1 LADAKEHDKG
11 LAEFHHAVAEF
22 GHRRISNVVQ
32 DGFPLSQE

>member
-1 LADAKEHDKG
+1 LADAEEHDEG

-22 GHRRISNVVQ
+22 GHGGISVGVE